1 MLTKEEIIKEL
12 QKYAKELGNKTPSEK
27 NVYENTS
34 IGIMDRRKYWANYG
48 ELVQEA
54 GLTPNTFDKTKYTDK
69 QLFKFLIEVIRE
81 KKKWP
86 TRGILEVKH
95 HNNPSFPDYSTFTRK
110 FGLTNAIAQAVLN
123 HVKDRK
129 GFEDII
135 GICNSIIEKSEENDE
150 SISVNGIG
158 YVYLLKSTLRNATAY
173 KIGRTKDIE
182 SRKAQLRQP
191 SNVDELLHYIETDD
205 PIGVEKYWHNRFEQK
220 RLYPQKPKDEWFKL
234 TPSDVKVFK
243 RWQRI
248 I

>member
-12 QKYAKELGNKTPSEK
+12 QEYSKQVGKTPSEK
-27 NVYENTS
+27 NFYADTS
-34 IGIMDRRKYWANYG
+34 IGIMDRRRYWANYG
-48 ELVQEA
+48 ELIHEA
-54 GLTPNTFDKTKYTDK
+54 GLTPNKFDKTKYSEE
-69 QLFKFLIEVIRE
+69 QLCKFLIDVIRE

-110 FGLTNAIAQAVLN
+110 FGLTNSLAQTVLN
-123 HVKDRK
+123 YVKDRND
-129 GFEDII
+129 FEDVVS
-135 GICNSIIEKSEENDE
+135 ICNSVLEKLEENNE

-182 SRKAQLRQP
+182 GRKAQLRQP

-205 PIGVEKYWHNRFEQK
+205 PVGVEKYWHDRFESK
-220 RLYPQKPKDEWFKL
+220 RLYPDKIKDEWFKL
-234 TPSDVKVFK
+234 ASSDIKAFK
-243 RWQRI
+243 RWRKI
-248 I
+248 F